1 MKRSDEFRELLA
13 SVPKEKKWCREYI
26 DGMYML
32 MCAYDVEED
41 ERCVVVAREI
51 IRNIDISGE
60 NANIIRN
67 CYDTLARHG
76 DFEAFMIAMEWNRP
90 LEKQF
95 YLPRA
100 RVFNKLGVVEA
111 IQDLVD
117 DKLDLLVINCPPR
130 IGKTT
135 LGMFLIVFMAGLY
148 PERSILAS
156 GHSTALTQSFYKE
169 FLNFVTSDEYRFSE
183 IFPGASRELTFK
195 SAEYCQ
201 ADLGPTKRFHTVNF
215 RSVDAGTT
223 GLVEASGLLYLD
235 DLVVDA
241 EQANSK
247 DRLDKLFS
255 QYTSSLK
262 DRKVQRLCKDGV
274 YRPCPEIF
282 IGTPWSLYDPMSRV
296 IRDMEENGDKSR
308 VRVVKM
314 PCWNEDH
321 ESNFEYDY
329 GKGFSVKYYED
340 MERVEDPVIF
350 SAKYLC
356 KPIEREGRPFEKD
369 NLTYYTELPL
379 DSEGNTMVP
388 DRILAYNDVAHG
400 GEDYMSMPI
409 AFVYGMDVYIVD
421 VLFIHNFNG
430 DLYSR
435 PLVCEMLMRN
445 RVVSAGFE
453 KPNGGDFYAS
463 LINQDL
469 NRIGYRCNISPFPVP
484 TNRSKLDRILSCRT
498 EIQGINT
505 AGMSYRILLKN
516 PSILPPKSM
525 YMEFLRNLWGWSQ
538 ATGAIQKK
546 QHDDAPDSLAGLIV
560 NMLGKRG
567 QGSVGI
573 YDIRKAGY

>member
-1 MKRSDEFRELLA
+1 MKRSDEFKALLKDF
-13 SVPKEKKWCREYI
+13 PKDKLWCREYI

-32 MCAYDVEED
+32 MCSLDVEEND
-41 ERCVVVAREI
+41 ECIDVARSI
-51 IRNIDISGE
+51 IRNIDITGE
-60 NANIIRN
+60 NSTVIRN

-100 RVFNKLGVVEA
+100 RVFKKLGVVEA

-135 LGMFLIVFMAGLY
+135 LGMFLIVFMAGLH

-183 IFPGASRELTFK
+183 IFAEKSAQLVNQ
-195 SAEYCQ
+195 SAEYCY
-201 ADLGPTKRFHTVNF
+201 ADLGETKRFHTVNF

-223 GLVEASGLLYLD
+223 GIVEASNLLYLD

-247 DRLDKLFS
+247 DRLDKLFE
-255 QYTSSLK
+255 QYTSTLK

-274 YRPCPEIF
+274 YRPCPEVF

-296 IRDMEENGDKSR
+296 IRDMEENGDISR

-314 PCWNEDH
+314 PCWNENH

-329 GKGFSVKYYED
+329 GKGFGVKYYED

-369 NLTYYTELPL
+369 NLTYFTELPL
-379 DSEGNTMVP
+379 NEDGTVQTP
-388 DRILAYNDVAHG
+388 DRIVAYNDVAHG
-400 GEDYMSMPI
+400 GEDFMSMPI
-409 AFVYGMDVYIVD
+409 AYVYGMDAYIVD
-421 VLFIHNFNG
+421 VLHINNFDG

-435 PLVCEMLMRN
+435 PMVCETLMRN
-445 RVVSAGFE
+445 RVVNVGFE
-453 KPNGGDFYAS
+453 SANGGMLYAT
-463 LINQDL
+463 LIDQDL
-469 NRIGYRCNISPFPVP
+469 HKLGYRCNVSSHKVP
-484 TNRSKLDRILSCRT
+484 TNKSKLDRILSCRS

-505 AGMSYRILLKN
+505 AGLSYRILFKN
-516 PSILPPKSM
+516 PSTIPSKSM
-525 YMEFLRNLWGWSQ
+525 YMEFLRQLWGWSQ
-538 ATGAIQKK
+538 ATGRVQKT
-546 QHDDAPDSLAGLIV
+546 QHDKILSPVIV
-560 NMLGKRG
+560 M
-567 QGSVGI
+567 
-573 YDIRKAGY
+573 